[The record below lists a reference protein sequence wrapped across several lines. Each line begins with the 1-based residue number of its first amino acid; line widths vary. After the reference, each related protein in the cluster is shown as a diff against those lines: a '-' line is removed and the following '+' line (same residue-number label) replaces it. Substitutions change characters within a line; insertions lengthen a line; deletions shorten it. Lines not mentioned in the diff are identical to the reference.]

1 MKILVLI
8 STFLIINSFINKG
21 ICQRID
27 LPKYNPDHSDTA
39 FFEIDPKWKDSLF
52 EFETL
57 PEFPGGEKAVI
68 KYLSENTIYP
78 ESAIKDSITGLTTI
92 FFIIDVDG
100 STKNFRIHKSIQ
112 NDIDSACIRAIRE
125 MPKWTPGSTV
135 FRAKKGLYRTKVPFY
150 YTVSFNFQLNN
161 SINYKGIVIRPK

>member
-125 MPKWTPGSTV
+125 MPKWTQGSTV
-135 FRAKKGLYRTKVPFY
+135 FRAKKGLYHTKVPFHY
-150 YTVSFNFQLNN
+150 IVTFNFQLNN